1 MRTAT
6 RRTFGNFFIRTPNWC
21 NETGA
26 LGLWPLLGPLQRISL
41 EEPLVVRFPF
51 NKKKTDRLHKTAV
64 GATFSYAKTTAH
76 YSKIWPRTNVKVR
89 NKQMLLRNRGE
100 EHKERIYSGGFV
112 VCRCTRCIAGIC
124 GQQTAVYDW
133 PRKIMAR
140 CVLTGGLRWEVQGGF
155 VLPSQE
161 SVSVRSWEVQFKIIQ
176 HPSQSTSKQPEQFL
190 QLSNLQTTIWS
201 GNGSRG
207 RENLVPLCPY
217 NRHLKHQL

>member
-1 MRTAT
+1 M
-6 RRTFGNFFIRTPNWC
+6 
-21 NETGA
+21 
-26 LGLWPLLGPLQRISL
+26 
-41 EEPLVVRFPF
+41 
-51 NKKKTDRLHKTAV
+51 
-64 GATFSYAKTTAH
+64 GATFSYAKTTVH

>member
-1 MRTAT
+1 MQWDRCSGFMA
-6 RRTFGNFFIRTPNWC
+6 FIRPTS
-21 NETGA
+21 TYFAGGA
-26 LGLWPLLGPLQRISL
+26 PGGPFPLQ
-41 EEPLVVRFPF
+41 P
-51 NKKKTDRLHKTAV
+51 KKKQTACTRLQWARHLAMQKPLCIIQ
-64 GATFSYAKTTAH
+64 
-76 YSKIWPRTNVKVR
+76 KIWPRTNVKVR
-89 NKQMLLRNRGE
+89 NKQMLLRNRREG
-100 EHKERIYSGGFV
+100 HKERIYSGGFV

-201 GNGSRG
+201 GNGSSG